1 MVRRGRPAGGK
12 ERRLRAALKPQVD
25 ARPTSAHNAAV
36 MAKKTGQLPAAFTS
50 FRKRFPAVAEA
61 NERLGEAVR
70 DAGPLSE
77 REVAL
82 VKLGIAI
89 GARMEGATH
98 AHVRKGLDAGIEPA
112 ALEQVALLACP
123 TVGFPQTMMA
133 LGWVRDLLKTP
144 GR

>member
-1 MVRRGRPAGGK
+1 MP
-12 ERRLRAALKPQVD
+12 
-25 ARPTSAHNAAV
+25 
-36 MAKKTGQLPAAFTS
+36 KKTERALPPAFLW

-70 DAGPLSE
+70 TAGPLSD

-98 AHVRKGLDAGIEPA
+98 AHVRKALDAGIEA
-112 ALEQVALLACP
+112 EALEQVAVLACP

-133 LGWVRDLLKTP
+133 LGWVRDLLKAP
-144 GR
+144 GRRVTRR